1 MKKILSIDG
10 GGIRGIM
17 PAMVLAEIER
27 RAGKRIAEL
36 FDLIAGTSTGGILAL
51 GLSKPDEAG
60 KPQYKAEYLI
70 QLYREKGS
78 TIFSTNLWDKITN
91 AVGFVDEMYD
101 AKGIESVLEFYFGQA
116 ELKDALT
123 YLLITAYGIENRSA
137 WFFKSKKAQ
146 EDGEYNFFMRDVARA
161 TSAAPTYF
169 EPVKIQSIQKSPLH
183 DYYALVD
190 GGMFA
195 NNPAMCAYV
204 QARNTFPA
212 EEIMLV
218 SLGTGTQFKPI
229 YHKEAKDWG
238 KIGWASTVIDIL
250 FDGSSA
256 TVHYQLDN
264 LLNSSNQAKR
274 YFRFDEAL
282 DDKHNALDNAT
293 DENIQYLINLS
304 ERLVRNQSAEID
316 IMVET
321 LLKNA

>member
-10 GGIRGIM
+10 GGIRGII

-27 RAGKRIAEL
+27 RAGKPIVEM
-36 FDLIAGTSTGGILAL
+36 FDLIAGTSTGGLLAL
-51 GLSKPDEAG
+51 GLSKPNEAG
-60 KPQYKAEYLI
+60 KPQYKAEDLI

-78 TIFSTNLWDKITN
+78 TIFSTNLWDKFTN
-91 AVGFVDEMYD
+91 ALGFVDELYD
-101 AKGIESVLEFYFGQA
+101 AKGIESVLESYFGNA

-123 YLLITAYGIENRSA
+123 YLLITAYSIESRSA

-146 EDGEYNFFMRDVARA
+146 EDGEYNFLMREVARA

-169 EPVKIQSIQKSPLH
+169 EPVKIQSIKKSPLH

-204 QARNTFPA
+204 QARNTFPS
-212 EEIMLV
+212 EEVMVV

-229 YHKEAKDWG
+229 YYEKAKDWG

-256 TVHYQLDN
+256 TIHYQLDN
-264 LLNSSNQAKR
+264 LMNSNNQTKR

-282 DDKHNALDNAT
+282 DDKHNDLDNAT
-293 DENIQYLINLS
+293 DENIQYLIHLS
-304 ERLVRNQSAEID
+304 ERMIREQNADID
-316 IMVET
+316 AVVDM
-321 LLKNA
+321 LLNNA